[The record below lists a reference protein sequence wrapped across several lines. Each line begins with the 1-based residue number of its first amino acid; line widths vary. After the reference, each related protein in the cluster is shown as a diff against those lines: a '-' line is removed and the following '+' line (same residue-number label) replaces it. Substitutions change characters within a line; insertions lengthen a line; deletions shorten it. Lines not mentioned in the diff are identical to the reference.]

1 MHVTGR
7 TAGRTGSALAV
18 LLSLGLLGT
27 GAGSAF
33 ATPVAATDGE
43 SEYCPSSGKLPGIG
57 NSPQFI
63 DGNVALF
70 AGGDYTVDGASAEAE
85 GLLVVKGDATF
96 AKTSGGIFNVGR
108 AGAGSG
114 ILPDG
119 GEVMLAVGG
128 NLTIAKGT
136 KVDVGHGVTS
146 KSGYGG
152 AVRVGK
158 KIDEKGELETNGGN
172 RSSGLGT
179 EGALSPYQSFDRT
192 IGDESSSL
200 GKLKATG
207 TSVREGGT
215 VTFKSTGAGNG
226 GIQVFEIPAAELD
239 GASSFVFKSIPDGDS
254 VAVNVTGS
262 HAVSIS
268 PMSVGFNDD
277 RVDVYSSAGFGD
289 AASRILYNFEDSTS
303 LTLGGG
309 GNFMGSILAPRA
321 SADFTAST
329 NGRVYVGGDVKT
341 HGTGN
346 ESHNYPWNGSPA
358 FTCKPEP
365 SKPGTPTPKPSEP
378 EQPSQPPTGPGTPT
392 PSASQPGT
400 PTPEPSGSEES
411 PTPVPT
417 PSAPTSEPKDEGG
430 FLASTGAQVGV
441 YATAAAVLGALG
453 AGLLMFT
460 RRRRGQNQG

>member
-27 GAGSAF
+27 GSAF
-33 ATPVAATDGE
+33 ATPSGSDSGPT
-43 SEYCPSSGKLPGIG
+43 YCPSSGRLPGIG
-57 NSPQFI
+57 HSPQFI

-70 AGGDYTVDGASAEAE
+70 AGGDYTVDGSAAEAE
-85 GLLVVKGDATF
+85 GLLVIKGDATL
-96 AKTSGGIFNVGR
+96 AKDPGGIFNIGR
-108 AGAGSG
+108 VGAGSG
-114 ILPDG
+114 ILPDA
-119 GEVMLAVGG
+119 GEPMLAVGG

-136 KVDVGHGVTS
+136 KADVGFGVTS
-146 KSGYGG
+146 GSGYGG

-158 KIDEKGELETNGGN
+158 KIDEKGELTTNGGAV
-172 RSSGLGT
+172 SAGLGA
-179 EGALSPYQSFDRT
+179 ERALSPYQSFDRT

-207 TSVREGGT
+207 TSVRAGGT

-226 GIQVFEIPAAELD
+226 KLQVFEVPAAELD
-239 GASSFVFKSIPDGDS
+239 GASSFVFESIPDGDS
-254 VAVNVTGS
+254 VVVNVTGS
-262 HAVSIS
+262 HAVSIA

-277 RVDVYSSAGFGD
+277 RVDVYSSAHFGE
-289 AASRILYNFEDSTS
+289 AASRILYNFEDSPS

-309 GNFMGSILAPRA
+309 GNFMGSILAPKA
-321 SADFTAST
+321 SADVTAST
-329 NGRVYVGGDVKT
+329 NGRVYVGGDMKT

-346 ESHNYPWNGSPA
+346 ESHNYPWTSSPA

-365 SKPGTPTPKPSEP
+365 SEPGTPTPKPSVP
-378 EQPSQPPTGPGTPT
+378 EQPSQPPTEPGTP
-392 PSASQPGT
+392 A
-400 PTPEPSGSEES
+400 PSGSRPATPAPA
-411 PTPVPT
+411 PTGTEKSSQPVPA
-417 PSAPTSEPKDEGG
+417 PSAPSSEPKDDGGG

-441 YATAAAVLGALG
+441 YATAAAVLGVLG

-460 RRRRGQNQG
+460 RRRRGQSRG